1 MHKFDTTARRYGAAP
16 ADPLGFGRR
25 YSRRACTYLYHF
37 SFSLYYSH
45 PCIRLIHLL
54 HPYNHLTAYLAIA
67 FNLTPSVGRFYFRP
81 YSTRSTRKYAA
92 KRIKYFLNFFP
103 SLKILREILSFRG
116 RYGSIV
122 LAKVNGRKIV
132 LRFAPWRSGLR
143 PSATAENFH
152 ILFFYRTGFPCSAFS
167 LYKLLHTM
175 YATILVF
182 PVDFRY
188 PYS

>member
-1 MHKFDTTARRYGAAP
+1 MRPYNIYKSASLRSAEYGRTSPDSTNRKMHKFDTTARRYGADP
-16 ADPLGFGRR
+16 ADPLGFGCR

-45 PCIRLIHLL
+45 PCTYLIHLL
-54 HPYNHLTAYLAIA
+54 HPYNHLTAYLPIA

-103 SLKILREILSFRG
+103 FLKILREILSFRG

-122 LAKVNGRKIV
+122 SRGSKWSQN
-132 LRFAPWRSGLR
+132 
-143 PSATAENFH
+143 
-152 ILFFYRTGFPCSAFS
+152 RTPLCSVAFGAS
-167 LYKLLHTM
+167 PLGYC
-175 YATILVF
+175 
-182 PVDFRY
+182 
-188 PYS
+188 